1 MAEYRRFDAHLAD
14 IEEVA
19 KNPVTY
25 MTAVTAARYFA
36 KALDALQADFA
47 PEPSAGD
54 EASSLYYSLVR
65 EYLLDAA
72 DDIEA
77 FEDDGGSVG

>member
-1 MAEYRRFDAHLAD
+1 MAEYRRFDEHLAD

-36 KALDALQADFA
+36 KALDAIQVDFA
-47 PEPSAGD
+47 PEPTDS
-54 EASSLYYSLVR
+54 EANSMYYSLVR

-77 FEDDGGSVG
+77 FEDDGGSVS